1 MLRAIGHMSIS
12 RKRHFAVRSPSK
24 ARNNMTTQR
33 SRDVEA
39 ADMPCEG
46 WWEQDIL
53 GRQPM
58 RELLLRFE
66 GGQIAGS
73 GHDIVGPFTIAGTIA
88 ADGNV
93 AMVKRYVG
101 AHAVRYVGSYDGEGL
116 MWG

>member
-1 MLRAIGHMSIS
+1 MATITECLPNTSGLAVRRIHSSMLRAIGPMSIS

-88 ADGNV
+88 AD
-93 AMVKRYVG
+93 
-101 AHAVRYVGSYDGEGL
+101 
-116 MWG
+116 